1 MKTARISIALAA
13 AALGVAVVSAQQ
25 QPPPPAAPAPAAP
38 QQQGVFRSG
47 VELVRV
53 DVQVVSGEGH
63 PMLELGLDDFNVSIN
78 GGKRHVVSAE
88 LVQFAKSDP
97 ASPENGPIRTPG
109 SLPEDA
115 RVFILAVDQ
124 MGFPT
129 GEVMRLRSGIHHF
142 LEQLRPQDLVALY
155 AFPFKTPALELT
167 HDHLAI
173 SRAVDKLLG
182 LRDSKL
188 GVFNLTPSEIVE
200 ITASDRDTISRV
212 VARECSPND
221 PTCPPSIVAEA
232 TSLAGYMEAESV
244 MRLNGFSNLI
254 RGLAY
259 LPGRK
264 TVVFLSGG
272 LLSSTRAMGRPD
284 VTGLI
289 SSVGTDTANSQTN
302 LYVLHWDTTFNDSFS
317 AAAPASLNPADRFES
332 AFADRD
338 AMGRGL
344 EFIAGKA
351 GGAFFRVEAGDGYFV
366 FDRVLRETTA
376 YYLLGVEPTDDDRD
390 GKLHYIRV
398 GVNKKGA
405 TVRARTQVVI
415 PRLKAG
421 Q

>member
-1 MKTARISIALAA
+1 MKTARMSIALAA
-13 AALGVAVVSAQQ
+13 AALGVTVVSAQQ
-25 QPPPPAAPAPAAP
+25 QPPPPAAPASAAP
-38 QQQGVFRSG
+38 QLQGVFRSG

-63 PMLELGLDDFNVSIN
+63 PMLELGINDFNVGID
-78 GGKRHVVSAE
+78 GDKRRVVSAE
-88 LVQFAKSDP
+88 LVQFAKPDP
-97 ASPENGPIRTPG
+97 TSPENGPIRTPG
-109 SLPEDA
+109 TLPEDA
-115 RVFILAVDQ
+115 RVFIIAVDQ

-129 GEVMRLRSGIHHF
+129 GEIQRLRTAIRHF
-142 LEQLRPQDLVALY
+142 IDQLRPQDLVALY
-155 AFPFKTPALELT
+155 TFPFRTPQLALT
-167 HDHLAI
+167 HDHLAVE
-173 SRAVDKLLG
+173 RAVDKIVG

-200 ITASDRDTISRV
+200 ITAADRDTISRV
-212 VARECSPND
+212 VLRECSPND
-221 PTCPPSIVAEA
+221 ATCPPSVEAEA

-244 MRLNGFSNLI
+244 ERLHGFETLI
-254 RGLAY
+254 QGLSY

-264 TVVFLSGG
+264 TVVLLSGG
-272 LLSSTRAMGRPD
+272 LLSTTRTTGRPD

-289 SSVGTDTANSQTN
+289 SAVGTDTANSQTN

-317 AAAPASLNPADRFES
+317 AVAPASLNPADRFES

-351 GGAFFRVEAGDGYFV
+351 GGALFRVEAGNGNFV

-415 PRLKAG
+415 PRIKAG

>member
-1 MKTARISIALAA
+1 VKSGRLPIALACV
-13 AALGVAVVSAQQ
+13 ALGAVVASAQQ
-25 QPPPPAAPAPAAP
+25 SSTPQSSTPAPP
-38 QQQGVFRSG
+38 LPQGVFRSA

-53 DVQVVSGEGH
+53 DVQVVSGEGR
-63 PMLELGLDDFNVSIN
+63 PMLELGIDDFDVVID
-78 GGKRHVVSAE
+78 GDRRRVVSAE
-88 LVQFAKSDP
+88 LVQFAKPDP
-97 ASPENGPIRTPG
+97 GSPESGPIRTPG
-109 SLPEDA
+109 QLPEDA

-129 GEVMRLRSGIHHF
+129 AEIQRLRSAIRHF
-142 LEQLRPQDLVALY
+142 LDQLRPQDVVALY
-155 AFPFKTPALELT
+155 AFPFRTPALALT
-167 HDHLAI
+167 HDHLAV
-173 SRAVDKLLG
+173 SRAVDKLVG

-221 PTCPPSIVAEA
+221 PTCPPSIEAEA

-244 MRLNGFSNLI
+244 ERLHGFGTLI
-254 RGLAY
+254 QSLSY

-264 TVVFLSGG
+264 TVVLLSGG
-272 LLSSTRAMGRPD
+272 LLSSTRTTGRPD

-289 SSVGTDTANSQTN
+289 SAVGTDTANSQTN

-317 AAAPASLNPADRFES
+317 AMAPASLSPSDRFES

-351 GGAFFRVEAGDGYFV
+351 GGALFRVEAGNGSFV

-376 YYLLGVEPTDDDRD
+376 YYLLGVVPTDDDRD

-398 GVNKKGA
+398 GVKKKGA

-415 PRLKAG
+415 PRIRAG